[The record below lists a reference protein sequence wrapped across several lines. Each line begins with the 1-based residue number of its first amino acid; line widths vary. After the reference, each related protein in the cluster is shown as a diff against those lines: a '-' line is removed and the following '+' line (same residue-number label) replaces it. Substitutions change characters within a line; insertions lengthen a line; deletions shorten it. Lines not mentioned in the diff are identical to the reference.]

1 MIKSLVFSLVTS
13 LITGCVTAESDK
25 KASLDPTAAPPTITW
40 DMPLDEALTAAIT
53 FGGDTLE
60 QVKKLIK
67 RRNEYEATAKF
78 AERAIADG
86 MMKYESH
93 QLINATHLLMITP
106 QPLDRKLFASLVQSP
121 RPLANQLGWQ
131 LAAAKP
137 SKAIR
142 AEIEAKLTG
151 ALVEGEEETLL
162 LPQMANAIAA
172 NRLASAYTWAR
183 QGLFKKGNE
192 EFARAMIVL
201 NPKQASDDFLP
212 YLALAPAEELRQLTL
227 SSVNLYTCLAILQ
240 HLHKS
245 PASFG
250 RVGFEHLYVYA
261 VSRNG
266 ALAEIAQAVIESYAT
281 QNAEGL
287 AQMLARQPVWVQI
300 AYLENARRHLNPSVS
315 LILTELKKVSAEAD
329 VVREIEEIRL

>member
-1 MIKSLVFSLVTS
+1 MLKVLAVISLFSLMLGCLTNNVDGKSTSDASAVAPAVT
-13 LITGCVTAESDK
+13 
-25 KASLDPTAAPPTITW
+25 W
-40 DMPLDEALTAAIT
+40 NMPLEEALQAAIN
-53 FGGDTLE
+53 FGGDTLD

-78 AERAIADG
+78 VEGKIADG

-93 QLINATHLLMITP
+93 QLINATHLFMITP
-106 QPLDRKLFASLVQSP
+106 QPLDSKLFTALIQSP

-137 SKAIR
+137 AKSIR
-142 AEIEAKLTG
+142 TAIEARLTA
-151 ALVEGEEETLL
+151 ALVEGEEDSVL

-172 NRLASAYTWAR
+172 NHLTTAYTWAR

-192 EFARAMIVL
+192 EFARAMMVL

-240 HLHKS
+240 HLYKT
-245 PASFG
+245 PANFG
-250 RVGFEHLYVYA
+250 RAGFEHLYVYA

-266 ALAEIAQAVIESYAT
+266 ALAEVAQAVIENYAA
-281 QNAEGL
+281 QHAEAL
-287 AQMLARQPVWVQI
+287 AQMLAKQPVWVQI
-300 AYLENARRHLNPSVS
+300 AYLENARRRLNPSVS
-315 LILTELKKVSAEAD
+315 LILTELKKMTAEAD
-329 VVREIEEIRL
+329 VVREIEDIRL